1 MISTSNFF
9 WSVEGTSVFGALK
22 KKFQSKS
29 IFRRENTKIAMSAI
43 YAKRF
48 EAVFLCTHPKRPK
61 MNYLVAAKYIKKSVS
76 FVKKWVQRFK
86 VSKTVDDL
94 PNRGSVGKVT
104 KKDKSESWLCFRAA
118 LACPYVKDT
127 RWLKSIRKLYYRL
140 PNNILS
146 KKTRPASCKKI
157 MIPNTGAGSVLNG
170 NGKNALW
177 HLIDLRNRLMQIL
190 SKTSG
195 PTSSR
200 SSVENMFTL
209 WSSSPDK
216 FDSFGRRFPSNT
228 PKI

>member
-9 WSVEGTSVFGALK
+9 WSVERTSVFGALK

-48 EAVFLCTHPKRPK
+48 EAVFLCTHPKGPK
-61 MNYLVAAKYIKKSVS
+61 MNYVVAAKYIKKSVS

-86 VSKTVDDL
+86 ESKTVDDL
-94 PNRGSVGKVT
+94 PNRGSVRSDQKGRKANRGFVFAQPWLVLT
-104 KKDKSESWLCFRAA
+104 TRTSEIEAKRFR
-118 LACPYVKDT
+118 VIT
-127 RWLKSIRKLYYRL
+127 RL

-146 KKTRPASCKKI
+146 KKTRPGSCKKI

-177 HLIDLRNRLMQIL
+177 HLIGLRNRLMRIL
-190 SKTSG
+190 
-195 PTSSR
+195 
-200 SSVENMFTL
+200 
-209 WSSSPDK
+209 
-216 FDSFGRRFPSNT
+216 SNT